1 VLPVWSPYRRVLDR
15 RSSSLPRAETLI
27 VLIGDGPTMASETDR
42 AVYLQ
47 WLDPDRI
54 EEYVEAHETVPEGV
68 RDAMRRGGVTEFE
81 VYVRGTVAVCVLEA
95 EDLDAYV
102 EAVTGDP
109 AVEEWE
115 RHVAQFKEAGVDV
128 DAPPDEQIP
137 FMESIWSFRP

>member
-1 VLPVWSPYRRVLDR
+1 MSN
-15 RSSSLPRAETLI
+15 ET
-27 VLIGDGPTMASETDR
+27 TR

-47 WLDPDRI
+47 WLDPDQRD
-54 EEYVEAHETVPEGV
+54 EYVEAHERVPDEV

-81 VYVRGTVAVCVLEA
+81 VYVRGPVAVCVLET
-95 EDLDAYV
+95 EDVDAYV

-109 AVEEWE
+109 DVEEWE
-115 RHVAQFKEAGVDV
+115 RYVAQFKEEGVDV